1 MPVTRLL
8 VTARGLRGG
17 CKTIRALRELAPEA
31 RALVTGFRG
40 ILLVEAAAGERLELA
55 ERVSRGARER
65 IGRVM
70 AVLAET
76 PSEELPI
83 RAAAVEIG
91 LRSVGS
97 GETFCFRLHKRGA
110 HSIARASQG
119 LEREIGGA
127 IWQALR
133 ERDGRAPRVDL
144 ARPDVTISAELLGP
158 RTLICLRRRAWRA
171 QAPDASAS

>member
-1 MPVTRLL
+1 L
-8 VTARGLRGG
+8 
-17 CKTIRALRELAPEA
+17 IRALREAAPEA
-31 RALVTGFRG
+31 HALVTGFRG
-40 ILLVEAAAGERLELA
+40 IVLVEASAGEPIEFA

-70 AVLAET
+70 AVVAET

-91 LRSVGS
+91 LRRVGC

-110 HSIARASQG
+110 HSVARASQG

-158 RTLICLRRRAWRA
+158 RTLICLRRRAWRV